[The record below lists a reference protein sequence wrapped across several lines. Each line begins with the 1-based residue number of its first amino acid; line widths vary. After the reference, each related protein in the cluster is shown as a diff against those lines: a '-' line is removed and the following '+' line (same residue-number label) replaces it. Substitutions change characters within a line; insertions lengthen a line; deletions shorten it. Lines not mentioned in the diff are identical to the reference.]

1 MSVKLPIITRLLS
14 GIKLI
19 LLRNKSSDLLNIYG
33 AIRQQLN
40 ESDVFFMID
49 AGCSSVNPVLK
60 AIGTSKRFGQGCAST
75 EIFYESNN

>member
-19 LLRNKSSDLLNIYG
+19 LLRNKSSDLLNIYE

-40 ESDVFFMID
+40 ELDMFFMID
-49 AGCSSVNPVLK
+49 RGCSPVNPILK
-60 AIGTSKRFGQGCAST
+60 VIGTSKRFGQGCAPT
-75 EIFYESNN
+75 DIFYESNN